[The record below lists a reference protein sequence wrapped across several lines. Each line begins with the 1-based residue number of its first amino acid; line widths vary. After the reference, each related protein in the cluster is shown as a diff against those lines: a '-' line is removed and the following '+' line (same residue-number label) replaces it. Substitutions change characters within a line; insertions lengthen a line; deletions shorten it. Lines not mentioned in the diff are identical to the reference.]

1 MKEVKVCEKGK
12 AVGTSEAALLKKLGY
27 KPFQYG
33 MEIVTVYDDGTVLSQ
48 DVINLSPNDI
58 LGTFSK
64 GVNNIAA
71 LSIELGIPTE
81 AAVPHLVVGAF
92 KNLLGISMSTDYKI
106 KALEGLG
113 SGPAKTSDKPA
124 KEEAKPVEK
133 EKPKEEVDED
143 MGDLFGGF

>member
-1 MKEVKVCEKGK
+1 VCEKGK

-33 MEIVTVYDDGTVLSQ
+33 MEIVTVYDDGTVLNQ

-81 AAVPHLVVGAF
+81 AAVPHLVVSAF

-106 KALEGLG
+106 KALENIGT
-113 SGPAKTSDKPA
+113 GPAKTADKPV

-143 MGDLFGGF
+143 MGDLFGGFW